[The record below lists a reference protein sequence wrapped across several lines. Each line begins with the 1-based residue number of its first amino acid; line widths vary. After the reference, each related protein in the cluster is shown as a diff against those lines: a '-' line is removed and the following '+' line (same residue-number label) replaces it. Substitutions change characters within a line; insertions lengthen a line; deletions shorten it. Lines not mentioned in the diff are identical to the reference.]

1 MELTSI
7 VATLNTTVQALRT
20 ELVSVQLAA
29 DSSGLTT
36 VMGAGCKAAGIV
48 EPAELQGIIRADQRL
63 TAAMQSL
70 DVARVPPALE
80 PLLGL

>member
-1 MELTSI
+1 MELTSL

-36 VMGAGCKAAGIV
+36 SQAVSHDSI
-48 EPAELQGIIRADQRL
+48 P
-63 TAAMQSL
+63 
-70 DVARVPPALE
+70 
-80 PLLGL
+80 